1 MTALAKRVRR
11 RAGRG
16 SRPGCA
22 FQHRGALDVKT
33 PVECLDAVRE
43 PPYAA
48 SPTRIRSADAV
59 IDDLY
64 EHVSVLADD
73 PYARDRCL
81 RVLCDVGQGFSHEVV
96 GGRLQPGG
104 QPLVGKASELDGQG
118 GAAREPLERSSQ
130 ASLAQDG
137 GMEPVC
143 ELSQLAEGR
152 CLSTAWARLDSNQDL
167 TDYES
172 AALTD

>member
-1 MTALAKRVRR
+1 M
-11 RAGRG
+11 
-16 SRPGCA
+16 
-22 FQHRGALDVKT
+22 
-33 PVECLDAVRE
+33 
-43 PPYAA
+43 
-48 SPTRIRSADAV
+48 
-59 IDDLY
+59 
-64 EHVSVLADD
+64 SVLADD
-73 PYARDRCL
+73 PYARDRRL

-118 GAAREPLERSSQ
+118 GAACEPLERSSQ

-152 CLSTAWARLDSNQDL
+152 CLSTAWARQDSNLDL

-172 AALTD
+172 AKPRSFG